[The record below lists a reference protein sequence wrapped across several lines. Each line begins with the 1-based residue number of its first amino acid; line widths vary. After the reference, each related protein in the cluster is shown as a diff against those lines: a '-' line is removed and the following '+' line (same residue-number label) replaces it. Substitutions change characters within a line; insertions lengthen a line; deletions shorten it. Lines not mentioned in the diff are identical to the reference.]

1 LHPGLPIPPLPKKG
15 MTRNFDDKHLRKR
28 MMMLEMYL
36 NKMTMLNDIK
46 SDIVFESFLTLKGPE
61 FEKFK
66 QQFKKMDP
74 LSI

>member
-1 LHPGLPIPPLPKKG
+1 
-15 MTRNFDDKHLRKR
+15 
-28 MMMLEMYL
+28 MLEMYL